1 MLPSEF
7 LEKMYKSDVQI
18 FQVSGPQSS
27 MRKSINKEPPTV
39 RK

>member
-18 FQVSGPQSS
+18 FQDSGPQSS
-27 MRKSINKEPPTV
+27 YQKSTNKTPPV